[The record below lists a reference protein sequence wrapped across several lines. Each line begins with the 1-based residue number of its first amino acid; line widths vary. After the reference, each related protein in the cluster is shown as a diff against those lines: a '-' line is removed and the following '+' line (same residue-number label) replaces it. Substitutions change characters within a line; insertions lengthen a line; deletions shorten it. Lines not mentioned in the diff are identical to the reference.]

1 MIHVGGD
8 IFWFDGGVGTYSAQ
22 VGGQVYGSR
31 ANQILGVTQ

>member
-8 IFWFDGGVGTYSAQ
+8 IFWFDKDVGTYSAQ
-22 VGGQVYGSR
+22 VDGPGR